1 MIKHHLLFMQILNV
15 IEKIGK
21 CKHLSSTKVSKHI
34 PSGFLIST
42 ISLFRSIEN
51 KHGAYRGKYCVKKF
65 FESLREHSI
74 KITNFKKKIM
84 KLLTKEQ
91 QESYENARIRYIC
104 KKN

>member
-1 MIKHHLLFMQILNV
+1 M
-15 IEKIGK
+15 
-21 CKHLSSTKVSKHI
+21 
-34 PSGFLIST
+34 
-42 ISLFRSIEN
+42 
-51 KHGAYRGKYCVKKF
+51 KKF

-104 KKN
+104 KKKLKTNVWKIKNIVIIQENIKVLHIENGI